1 MNDLNTFLR
10 AKSGGVANLQSERGQ
25 AGSIVWFA
33 EGMLKRA
40 PIFFPR
46 DLGRLRTDDREVGG
60 GVHSP
65 TPRNQAHAHP
75 THATSLPPQMPRD
88 QKEIERKQSEPGA

>member
-1 MNDLNTFLR
+1 MVCRGD
-10 AKSGGVANLQSERGQ
+10 AKESTD
-25 AGSIVWFA
+25 
-33 EGMLKRA
+33 
-40 PIFFPR
+40 FFPR

-65 TPRNQAHAHP
+65 TLRNQARAHP